1 MFSVAC
7 FLLLHQPHCVIVV
20 VFRVDKALTL
30 LLNASLLLVL
40 NYKLTTKPLF
50 LAFFTDF
57 SLLPKN
63 LTARPTFPARFDC
76 QTNITDA
83 FIRWARGTDYQMIGP
98 NVCSNCTRLS
108 NGSLSFQSI
117 DQSHGGRYT
126 CIILANGGSIQ
137 YRANVYLTVAG

>member
-7 FLLLHQPHCVIVV
+7 FLLLHLPHCVIVV

-30 LLNASLLLVL
+30 LLSASLLLIL
-40 NYKLTTKPLF
+40 NYTTKPLF

-76 QTNITDA
+76 QTNVTGA
-83 FIRWARGTDYQMIGP
+83 FIRWARGTNYQMIGP
-98 NVCSNCTRLS
+98 SVCRNCTILS
-108 NGSLSFQSI
+108 NGSLHFQRI
-117 DQSHGGRYT
+117 EESHGGQYT
-126 CIILANGGSIQ
+126 CIILANGGGTQ
-137 YRANVYLTVAG
+137 YRADVYLTVAG